1 MIDDFQII
9 DHPAVGETGGVPIG
23 IPFSENCLRR
33 DRSLS
38 SCLIR
43 SYSSF
48 SLSFSTRNPVSPSF
62 TISGVPPT
70 EKAMAGFP
78 IAMPSARTRPNVSKW
93 EGRTVR
99 SAAFSRCSTSVRCPR
114 QRTLSD
120 KCMARI
126 FVFSRGSPFPF
137 PMTRSF
143 QFSLRPYLSSMER
156 RCPWPLCSRF
166 FMRDTMARTR
176 VSLSKP
182 NSFRSRICSS
192 SFAVKRSVS
201 MPL

>member
-1 MIDDFQII
+1 MTSSSSTIRRLVKRERI
-9 DHPAVGETGGVPIG
+9 HR

-48 SLSFSTRNPVSPSF
+48 HCLFPREILFPHLSRFPACRLRKKRWPVFPSPCLPPEQDRTSQ
-62 TISGVPPT
+62 SG
-70 EKAMAGFP
+70 K
-78 IAMPSARTRPNVSKW
+78 
-93 EGRTVR
+93 EGR
-99 SAAFSRCSTSVRCPR
+99 SGPAFSRCSTSVRCPR
-114 QRTLSD
+114 QRILSD

-126 FVFSRGSPFPF
+126 FVFSRGA
-137 PMTRSF
+137 RSLSDDKELPVFFASILVQHGEKMSVAFMF
-143 QFSLRPYLSSMER
+143 QI
-156 RCPWPLCSRF
+156 

-182 NSFRSRICSS
+182 NSFRSRIRSS

-201 MPL
+201 IPL